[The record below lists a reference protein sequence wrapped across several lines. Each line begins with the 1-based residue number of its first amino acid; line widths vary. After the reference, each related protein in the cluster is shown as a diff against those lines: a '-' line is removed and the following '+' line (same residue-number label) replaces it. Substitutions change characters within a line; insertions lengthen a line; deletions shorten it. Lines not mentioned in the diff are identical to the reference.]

1 MAPEKAQEEAQVEA
15 LIALKTAFLNNRTQN
30 DGRKH
35 RRVGLGPICF
45 GAAAKKTFSD
55 AQNGAIDP
63 QTSGDGLSASLL
75 PQSSWLTGENN
86 G

>member
-45 GAAAKKTFSD
+45 GAAKKLCRCSERRYP
-55 AQNGAIDP
+55 P
-63 QTSGDGLSASLL
+63 QKHRVMVFQLVCYPSHLG
-75 PQSSWLTGENN
+75 
-86 G
+86 

>member
-35 RRVGLGPICF
+35 RRVGLGPTCF
-45 GAAAKKTFSD
+45 GAAKKTFYRCSERRY
-55 AQNGAIDP
+55 
-63 QTSGDGLSASLL
+63 L
-75 PQSSWLTGENN
+75 PHG
-86 G
+86 

>member
-35 RRVGLGPICF
+35 RRPRRALDQSVSVRPKNFLPVLRT
-45 GAAAKKTFSD
+45 ALSS
-55 AQNGAIDP
+55 Q
-63 QTSGDGLSASLL
+63 QTSGDGLLSL
-75 PQSSWLTGENN
+75 
-86 G
+86 